1 MRLFS
6 AHPEIEPPH
15 PAPYRHGM
23 YTPAHFEEKRPE
35 VLHGLITT
43 HPLGA
48 LVTLG
53 ATGLDANH
61 IPFELAV
68 GPGDGPLG
76 TLRAHV
82 ARANPVW
89 RDFTPDVGVLVL
101 FQGPQAYISPTWY
114 VESKPADGKV
124 VPTWNYCVVH
134 AHGPLVV
141 RDDRAWLRAQVDRLV
156 QRHEAT
162 QPKPWQMTDAPAD
175 YLEKQLAAIVGIEIP
190 ITRLAGKWKV
200 SQNRPAADRAGV
212 AAGLLRAGGETPT
225 AMANA
230 VRPPAA

>member
-6 AHPEIEPPH
+6 THPGIEPTR
-15 PAPYRHGM
+15 PAPYRHDM
-23 YTPAHFEEKRPE
+23 YTPAHFEETRHE
-35 VLHGLITT
+35 VLRGLIAS

-53 ATGLDANH
+53 STGLDANH

-68 GPGDGPLG
+68 APEDGPLG

-89 RDFTPDVGVLVL
+89 RDFARDVDVLVL
-101 FQGPQAYISPTWY
+101 FQGPQAYITPTWY

-134 AHGPLVV
+134 VHGRLVV
-141 RDDRAWLRAQVDRLV
+141 RDDRDWLRAQVGRLV
-156 QRHEAT
+156 ERHEST
-162 QPKPWQMTDAPAD
+162 QPKPWHVTDAPAD

-190 ITRLAGKWKV
+190 LTRLAGKWKV

-212 AAGLLRAGGETPT
+212 AAGLLRAGGEGHA
-225 AMANA
+225 AMSNA
-230 VRPPAA
+230 VRPPAK